1 MLGTARHALARLTLP
16 LAERLSSD
24 SWVNLPRPRETR
36 LVVRAAGAVPDRVLL
51 AGNSLAVGWGV
62 ASHNLALAGT
72 LARATASITG
82 RGVDLEVHVRPD
94 KTLRMVE
101 RFLTP
106 QTIARYDAI
115 VLALGAREAFQMI
128 PRETWRRCLTRVL
141 DQVARLAS
149 SPPPVLVV
157 AADEITQVPIA
168 AAPAR
173 RAIEAVRALNA
184 TTRELVASRQGVVF
198 VESAIVSS
206 SGTGQEF
213 FYTDKLWMYEHAAS
227 TIAPALARVL
237 GQGGAADDPLDER
250 ARERAISRVRARL
263 TEDDPE
269 LAQLVSMTRDLF
281 GAAEAALLL
290 VESDDIRPIIAHE
303 SLVKVDRPE
312 SFSAAAILQRHGL
325 VVPDL
330 LADERFRERPDV
342 VNPPHW
348 RAYAGHHVES
358 PDGQP
363 VAVLGMVFAHERH
376 FSPAD
381 LALLRALA
389 HRAGEVLFRP
399 PNG

>member
-1 MLGTARHALARLTLP
+1 MLGTARHALGRLMLP
-16 LAERLSSD
+16 IAERLASD
-24 SWVNLPRPRETR
+24 SWANLPRPSETR
-36 LVVRAAGAVPDRVLL
+36 LVVRAAGAAADRVLL

-62 ASHNLALAGT
+62 ASHNLGLAGA
-72 LARATASITG
+72 LARATAAATG
-82 RGVDLEVHVRPD
+82 RGVDVDVHALPN
-94 KTLRMVE
+94 KTIRMVE
-101 RFLTP
+101 KFLTP
-106 QTIARYDAI
+106 ETIRRYDAV
-115 VLALGAREAFQMI
+115 VLVLGTREAFQMV
-128 PRETWRRCLTRVL
+128 PVESWRRGMTRLL
-141 DQVARLAS
+141 DHIARLAS
-149 SPPPVLVV
+149 PAPPVVVV
-157 AADEITQVPIA
+157 AADEITPVPVA
-168 AAPAR
+168 AAAGR
-173 RAIEAVRALNA
+173 RAIAAVRALNA
-184 TTRELVASRQGVVF
+184 ATRALVAGRDGAVF
-198 VESAIVSS
+198 AESAIVSQ

-213 FYTDKLWMYEHAAS
+213 FEADKTWLYERAAS
-227 TIAPALARVL
+227 AIAPALAGVL
-237 GQGGAADDPLDER
+237 GRGGSDSDPLDER
-250 ARERAISRVRARL
+250 ARERAISRVRAQL

-290 VESDDIRPIIAHE
+290 VESDDIRPIIADE
-303 SLVKVDRPE
+303 SLVKVDRPK

-363 VAVLGMVFAHERH
+363 VAVLGMVFTHERH

-381 LALLRALA
+381 LALLRGMA

-399 PNG
+399 